1 MKKRL
6 IAVNET
12 VARPWTALYPDGVRS
27 LTEPAART
35 TAARTINEAWA
46 QRVSGAPD
54 ATAVTYF
61 DQPLSASDVDALTDA
76 LGVELQQRGVGPG
89 SAVGIYLQNIPQF
102 ALSMLA
108 IWKAGGTA
116 LMLNPMYK
124 GRELRNIIDDSG
136 AVGIVCLDSQ
146 LDAVTVTLRGS
157 SVDWAITTSDLDFQG
172 EDDPRV
178 FGSPDSRVSPGR
190 QQRTDEDLRSILQ
203 RRSGQVPVPPPLT
216 GDSVA
221 LLTYTSG
228 TTGPA
233 KGALGTHRN
242 VLTVAT
248 GYAQWQ
254 DLAPGDVVLAV
265 APLFHITGAVAT
277 AVTALIHPV
286 NLVFINRV
294 RPEIILESF
303 SRHGVTHV
311 IGSIT
316 VFNALLD
323 LAHATAAEF
332 ATLKYIYSGGAPI
345 PPATVATF
353 QARFGQYIHNV
364 YGMTETASAVIAV
377 PPGAVAPV
385 DAGSGT
391 LAIGVPLPNLM
402 ARVIGLDGEPVP
414 PGEPGEL
421 ELSGPQVTPGYLNKP
436 AETAAAIPGGRLR
449 TGDVAIMDAAGWIY
463 LVDRMKDQINVS
475 GYKVWP
481 REVEDT
487 LYEHPAVL
495 EAAVVGQP
503 DSYSGEAVVAYVSLK
518 AGAHATDAELIS
530 FAKERLA
537 AYKYPRRLY
546 ILNDLPK
553 THTGKIQRRELRG
566 LNLKD

>member
-1 MKKRL
+1 MNHT
-6 IAVNET
+6 AD
-12 VARPWTALYPDGVRS
+12 RPWTALYPDGVEP
-27 LTEPAART
+27 LVEPAAQ
-35 TAARTINEAWA
+35 TINEAWA
-46 QRVSGAPD
+46 QRVSADPD

-61 DQPLSASDVDALTDA
+61 DQSLSASDVDALADA
-76 LGVELQQRGVGPG
+76 LAVELQQRGVGPG
-89 SAVGIYLQNIPQF
+89 TAVGIYLQNIPQF
-102 ALSMLA
+102 ALSLLA

-116 LMLNPMYK
+116 LVLNPMYK
-124 GRELRNIIDDSG
+124 GKELRAIIDDSG
-136 AVGIVCLDSQ
+136 AVGIVCLDSA
-146 LDAVTVTLRGS
+146 LDGVTETLRGS
-157 SVDWAITTSDLDFQG
+157 RVAWAVTTSDRDFQS

-178 FGSPDSRVSPGR
+178 FSGTGTPE
-190 QQRTDEDLRSILQ
+190 RTEDDLLAIV
-203 RRSGQVPVPPPLT
+203 RRRAGQVPAAPPLT
-216 GDSVA
+216 GESVA

-242 VLTVAT
+242 VLNVAT
-248 GYAQWQ
+248 GYARWQ
-254 DLAPGDVVLAV
+254 QLAPADVVLAV

-277 AVTALIHPV
+277 AVTSLIHPV

-294 RPEIILESF
+294 RPDVVLEAF
-303 SRHGVTHV
+303 SRHRVTHV

-323 LAHATAAEF
+323 LPHATAADF

-385 DAGSGT
+385 DPGSGT
-391 LAIGVPLPNLM
+391 LAIGVPLPNLV
-402 ARVIGLDGEPVP
+402 ARVVGLDGTPVP
-414 PGEPGEL
+414 AGEPGEL

-436 AETAAAIPGGRLR
+436 AETAAALPGGRLR

-481 REVEDT
+481 REVEDA

-503 DSYSGEAVVAYVSLK
+503 DSYSGESVVAYVSLK
-518 AGAHATDAELIS
+518 AGAQATDAELVA
-530 FAKERLA
+530 FAKERMA

>member
-1 MKKRL
+1 M
-6 IAVNET
+6 NET
-12 VARPWTALYPDGVRS
+12 VEPAWTALYPDGVPSRI
-27 LTEPAART
+27 EPAAG
-35 TAARTINEAWA
+35 TINEAWTR
-46 QRVSGAPD
+46 RVRRAPG

-61 DQPLSASDVDALTDA
+61 DQSLSASDVDSLADA

-89 SAVGIYLQNIPQF
+89 PAGGIYLQNIPQF

-124 GRELRNIIDDSG
+124 GKELRNIIDDSG
-136 AVGIVCLDSQ
+136 AVGIVCLDGEREV
-146 LDAVTVTLRGS
+146 LTETVQGS
-157 SVDWAITTSDLDFQG
+157 GVAWVITTSDLDFQS

-178 FGSPDSRVSPGR
+178 FGSPVRHERMED
-190 QQRTDEDLRSILQ
+190 DLRSILR
-203 RRSGQVPVPPPLT
+203 RRSGQVPVPPTLT

-254 DLAPGDVVLAV
+254 DLAPGDVVLAI

-294 RPEIILESF
+294 RPDVILESF
-303 SRHGVTHV
+303 NRHGVTHV

-323 LAHATAAEF
+323 LAHASSAEF

-377 PPGAVAPV
+377 PPGSVAPV
-385 DAGSGT
+385 DPASGT
-391 LAIGVPLPNLM
+391 LAIGVPLPGLV
-402 ARVIGLDGEPVP
+402 ARVINLDGEPVP
-414 PGEPGEL
+414 AGAPGEL

-436 AETAAAIPGGRLR
+436 AETAAALPGGRLR

-481 REVEDT
+481 REVEDA

-518 AGAHATDAELIS
+518 AGEHATNTELIS

-537 AYKYPRRLY
+537 AYKYPRRVY

>member
-1 MKKRL
+1 M
-6 IAVNET
+6 NET
-12 VARPWTALYPDGVRS
+12 ADRPWTALYPDGVQP
-27 LTEPAART
+27 LIEPAART
-35 TAARTINEAWA
+35 INDAWA
-46 QRVSGAPD
+46 QRVTGAPD
-54 ATAVTYF
+54 AAAVTYF
-61 DQPLSASDVDALTDA
+61 DQSLSASDVDSLTDA

-89 SAVGIYLQNIPQF
+89 RSVGIYLQNIPQF

-124 GRELRNIIDDSG
+124 GKELRNIIDDAG
-136 AVGIVCLDSQ
+136 AVGIVCLDSE
-146 LDAVTVTLRGS
+146 LDAVTETLRGS
-157 SVDWAITTSDLDFQG
+157 SVGWVITTSDLDFQT
-172 EDDPRV
+172 ENDPRV
-178 FGSPDSRVSPGR
+178 FRSTVRR
-190 QQRTDEDLRSILQ
+190 EQTEEDLRTIIR

-216 GDSVA
+216 EDSVA

-242 VLTVAT
+242 VLSVAT

-254 DLAPGDVVLAV
+254 DLAAGDVVLAV
-265 APLFHITGAVAT
+265 APLFHITGAVAA
-277 AVTALIHPV
+277 AVTALAHPV

-294 RPEIILESF
+294 RPEVILESF

-316 VFNALLD
+316 VFNALLE
-323 LAHATAAEF
+323 LAHATSAEF
-332 ATLKYIYSGGAPI
+332 ATLKYIYSGGAPV
-345 PPATVATF
+345 PPATVAAF
-353 QARFGQYIHNV
+353 QTRFGQYIHNV

-377 PPGAVAPV
+377 PPGTVAPV
-385 DAGSGT
+385 DPASGT
-391 LAIGVPLPNLM
+391 LAIGVPLPNLL

-414 PGEPGEL
+414 AGEPGEL

-481 REVEDT
+481 REVEDA

-518 AGAHATDAELIS
+518 AGEQATETELIA
-530 FAKERLA
+530 FAKERMA
-537 AYKYPRRLY
+537 AYKYPRRLF

-566 LNLKD
+566 LNLED

>member
-1 MKKRL
+1 M
-6 IAVNET
+6 NET
-12 VARPWTALYPDGVRS
+12 VDPAWTALYPSGVPCRI
-27 LTEPAART
+27 EPAA
-35 TAARTINEAWA
+35 ATINEAWS
-46 QRVSGAPD
+46 QRVRQAPD

-61 DQPLSASDVDALTDA
+61 DQSLSASDVDAHTDA

-124 GRELRNIIDDSG
+124 GKELRNIIDDSG
-136 AVGIVCLDSQ
+136 AVGIICLDRE
-146 LDAVTVTLRGS
+146 LGDVRETLHGS
-157 SVDWAITTSDLDFQG
+157 SVAWVLTTSDLDFQS

-178 FGSPDSRVSPGR
+178 FRSSVRLE
-190 QQRTDEDLRSILQ
+190 RTDDDLHSILQ
-203 RRSGQVPVPPPLT
+203 RRSGQAPVPPRLT

-221 LLTYTSG
+221 LLAYTSG

-242 VLTVAT
+242 VMTVAT

-254 DLAPGDVVLAV
+254 DLAPKDVILAV

-294 RPEIILESF
+294 RPDVILESF
-303 SRHGVTHV
+303 NRHGVTHI

-323 LAHATAAEF
+323 LAHASSNEF
-332 ATLKYIYSGGAPI
+332 TTLKYIYSGGAPI

-377 PPGAVAPV
+377 PPGSVAPV
-385 DAGSGT
+385 DPASGT
-391 LAIGVPLPNLM
+391 LAIGVPLPNLV
-402 ARVIGLDGEPVP
+402 ARVVGLDGEPVP
-414 PGEPGEL
+414 DGEPGEL

-481 REVEDT
+481 REVEDA
-487 LYEHPAVL
+487 LYEPPAVL
-495 EAAVVGQP
+495 EAEGVGQP

-518 AGAHATDAELIS
+518 AGEQATDSELIS
-530 FAKERLA
+530 YAKERLA
-537 AYKYPRRLY
+537 AYKYPRRVY

>member
-1 MKKRL
+1 M
-6 IAVNET
+6 NET
-12 VARPWTALYPDGVRS
+12 VDRPWTALYPDGVQP
-27 LTEPAART
+27 LIEP
-35 TAARTINEAWA
+35 AARTINEAWA
-46 QRVSGAPD
+46 QRVSVAPD

-61 DQPLSASDVDALTDA
+61 DQSLSASDVDSLTDA
-76 LGVELQQRGVGPG
+76 LGVEFQQRGVGLG
-89 SAVGIYLQNIPQF
+89 STVGIYLQNIPQF

-124 GRELRNIIDDSG
+124 GKELRNIIDDSG
-136 AVGIVCLDSQ
+136 AVGIVCLGSE
-146 LDAVTVTLRGS
+146 LEGVTDTLRGS
-157 SVDWAITTSDLDFQG
+157 SVAWVITTSDLDFQS

-178 FGSPDSRVSPGR
+178 FRS
-190 QQRTDEDLRSILQ
+190 TDRLEPTEEDLRSIIR

-216 GDSVA
+216 EDSVA

-242 VLTVAT
+242 VLSVAT
-248 GYAQWQ
+248 GYALWQ

-286 NLVFINRV
+286 KLVFINRV
-294 RPEIILESF
+294 RPDIILESF
-303 SRHGVTHV
+303 NRHGVTHV

-323 LAHATAAEF
+323 LAHATSAEF
-332 ATLKYIYSGGAPI
+332 ATVKYIYSGGAPI

-353 QARFGQYIHNV
+353 RARFGQYIHNV

-377 PPGAVAPV
+377 PPGQVAPV
-385 DAGSGT
+385 DAASGT
-391 LAIGVPLPNLM
+391 LAIGVALPNLM
-402 ARVIGLDGEPVP
+402 ARVIGPDGEPVP
-414 PGEPGEL
+414 AGEPGEL

-449 TGDVAIMDAAGWIY
+449 TGDVAIIDAAGWIY

-481 REVEDT
+481 REVEDA

-503 DSYSGEAVVAYVSLK
+503 DSYSGEAVVAYVSLR
-518 AGAHATDAELIS
+518 AGEQATDAELIS
-530 FAKERLA
+530 FAKERMA
-537 AYKYPRRLY
+537 AYKYPRLLY
-546 ILNDLPK
+546 ILDDLPK

>member
-1 MKKRL
+1 M
-6 IAVNET
+6 NET
-12 VARPWTALYPDGVRS
+12 VDRPWTALYPAGVGERID
-27 LTEPAART
+27 PVAK
-35 TAARTINEAWA
+35 TINEAWA
-46 QRVSGAPD
+46 RRVAAAPD
-54 ATAVTYF
+54 STAVTYF
-61 DQPLSASDVDALTDA
+61 DQSLTAAEVDGITDA
-76 LGVELQQRGVGPG
+76 IGVELQHRDVGPG
-89 SAVGIYLQNIPQF
+89 DAVGIYLQNIPQF
-102 ALSMLA
+102 ALMMLG

-116 LMLNPMYK
+116 LLLNPMYK

-136 AVGIVCLDSQ
+136 AIGVVCLESD
-146 LDAVTVTLRGS
+146 LDGVTQSLRGS
-157 SVDWAITTSDLDFQG
+157 TVAWSITTSDLDFQD

-178 FGSPDSRVSPGR
+178 FGAAARPERSD
-190 QQRTDEDLRSILQ
+190 DDLTAIIQ
-203 RRSGQVPVPPPLT
+203 RRAGQTPAAPPLT
-216 GDSVA
+216 EESVA

-233 KGALGTHRN
+233 KGAIGTHRN
-242 VLTVAT
+242 ALHVAA

-254 DLAPGDVVLAV
+254 ALDAGDVVLAV
-265 APLFHITGAVAT
+265 APLFHITGAVAC
-277 AVTALIHPV
+277 AVTSLIHPV

-294 RPEIILESF
+294 RPEVVLESF
-303 SRHGVTHV
+303 NRYGVTHV

-323 LAHATAAEF
+323 LPGAAAADF

-353 QARFGQYIHNV
+353 QTRFGHYIHNV

-377 PPGAVAPV
+377 PPGVRAPV
-385 DAGSGT
+385 DPASGT
-391 LAIGVPLPNLM
+391 LAIGVPLPSLVAN
-402 ARVIGLDGEPVP
+402 VVGLDGEPVP
-414 PGEPGEL
+414 AGEAGEL

-436 AETAAAIPGGRLR
+436 AETAAALPGGRLR
-449 TGDVAIMDAAGWIY
+449 TGDVAIMDATGWIY

-481 REVEDT
+481 REVEDA

-518 AGAHATDAELIS
+518 AGSHATEAELVA
-530 FAKERLA
+530 FAKERMA
-537 AYKYPRRLY
+537 AYKYPRRLH
-546 ILNDLPK
+546 ILGDLPK

-566 LNLKD
+566 LKLKD

>member
-1 MKKRL
+1 MNHT
-6 IAVNET
+6 AD
-12 VARPWTALYPDGVRS
+12 RPWTALYPDGVEP
-27 LTEPAART
+27 LIEPAAQ
-35 TAARTINEAWA
+35 TINEAWA
-46 QRVSGAPD
+46 QRVSAGPD
-54 ATAVTYF
+54 AVAVTYF
-61 DQPLSASDVDALTDA
+61 DQSLSASDVDALADA

-89 SAVGIYLQNIPQF
+89 TAVGIYLQNIPQF
-102 ALSMLA
+102 VLSLLA

-116 LMLNPMYK
+116 LVLNPMYK
-124 GRELRNIIDDSG
+124 GKELRAIIDDSG
-136 AVGIVCLDSQ
+136 AVGIVCLDSA
-146 LDAVTVTLRGS
+146 LDGVTATLSGSRVAWAV
-157 SVDWAITTSDLDFQG
+157 TTSDRDFQG

-178 FGSPDSRVSPGR
+178 FSGTGTAE
-190 QQRTDEDLRSILQ
+190 RTEDDLLAIV
-203 RRSGQVPVPPPLT
+203 RRRAGQVPAAPPFT

-242 VLTVAT
+242 VLNVAT
-248 GYAQWQ
+248 GYARWQ
-254 DLAPGDVVLAV
+254 QLAPADVVLAV
-265 APLFHITGAVAT
+265 APLFHITGAVAA
-277 AVTALIHPV
+277 AVTSLIHPV

-294 RPEIILESF
+294 RPDVVLEAF
-303 SRHGVTHV
+303 SRHRITHV

-323 LAHATAAEF
+323 LPHATAADF

-353 QARFGQYIHNV
+353 QARFDQYIHNV

-377 PPGAVAPV
+377 PPGVVAPV
-385 DAGSGT
+385 DPGSGT
-391 LAIGVPLPNLM
+391 LAIGVPLPNLV
-402 ARVIGLDGEPVP
+402 ARVVGLDGAPVP
-414 PGEPGEL
+414 AGEPGEL

-436 AETAAAIPGGRLR
+436 AETAAALPGGRLR

-481 REVEDT
+481 REVEDA

-503 DSYSGEAVVAYVSLK
+503 DSYSGESVVAYVSLK
-518 AGAHATDAELIS
+518 AGAQATDAELVA
-530 FAKERLA
+530 FAKERMA

>member
-1 MKKRL
+1 M
-6 IAVNET
+6 NET
-12 VARPWTALYPDGVRS
+12 VDPAWTALYPAGIPPRV
-27 LTEPAART
+27 EPAAGS
-35 TAARTINEAWA
+35 INEAWS
-46 QRVSGAPD
+46 QRVREAPD

-61 DQPLSASDVDALTDA
+61 DQSLSASDVDSLTDA
-76 LGVELQQRGVGPG
+76 LSVELQQRGVGPG

-124 GRELRNIIDDSG
+124 GKELRNIIDDSG
-136 AVGIVCLDSQ
+136 AVGIVCLDGE
-146 LDAVTVTLRGS
+146 LDDVRATLRGS
-157 SVDWAITTSDLDFQG
+157 SVAWVITTTDLDFQS

-178 FGSPDSRVSPGR
+178 FRSPVRR
-190 QQRTDEDLRSILQ
+190 ERTDDDLRSILQ
-203 RRSGQVPVPPPLT
+203 RRSGQVPIPAALT

-242 VLTVAT
+242 VMAVAT

-294 RPEIILESF
+294 RPDVILESF
-303 SRHGVTHV
+303 NRHGVTHV

-323 LAHATAAEF
+323 LAHASSAEF

-345 PPATVATF
+345 PPATVAAF
-353 QARFGQYIHNV
+353 QARFAQYIHNV

-377 PPGAVAPV
+377 PPGLVAPV
-385 DAGSGT
+385 DAASGT
-391 LAIGVPLPNLM
+391 LAIGVPLPNLL

-414 PGEPGEL
+414 DGEPGEL

-481 REVEDT
+481 REVEDA

-518 AGAHATDAELIS
+518 AGEHATDTELIS
-530 FAKERLA
+530 FAKERMA

>member
-1 MKKRL
+1 MNHT
-6 IAVNET
+6 AD
-12 VARPWTALYPDGVRS
+12 RPWTALYPDGV
-27 LTEPAART
+27 EPLIEP
-35 TAARTINEAWA
+35 AARTINEAWA
-46 QRVSGAPD
+46 QRVSAAPD

-61 DQPLSASDVDALTDA
+61 DQSLTASDVDALTDA

-89 SAVGIYLQNIPQF
+89 TAVGIYLQNIPQF
-102 ALSMLA
+102 ALSLLA

-116 LMLNPMYK
+116 LVLNPMYK
-124 GRELRNIIDDSG
+124 GKELRAIIDDSG
-136 AVGIVCLDSQ
+136 AAGIVCLDSA
-146 LDAVTVTLRGS
+146 LDGVTETLRGS
-157 SVDWAITTSDLDFQG
+157 RVGWAVTTSDRDFQG
-172 EDDPRV
+172 EHDQRV
-178 FGSPDSRVSPGR
+178 FTGTGAPKRS
-190 QQRTDEDLRSILQ
+190 EDDLLAIV
-203 RRSGQVPVPPPLT
+203 RRRAGQVPAAPPLT

-242 VLTVAT
+242 VLNVAT
-248 GYAQWQ
+248 GYARWQ
-254 DLAPGDVVLAV
+254 KLAPADVVLAV
-265 APLFHITGAVAT
+265 APLFHITGAVAA
-277 AVTALIHPV
+277 AVTSLIHPV

-294 RPEIILESF
+294 RPDVVLESF
-303 SRHGVTHV
+303 RRHRVTHV

-323 LAHATAAEF
+323 LPHATAADF

-353 QARFGQYIHNV
+353 QTRFGQYIHNV

-385 DAGSGT
+385 DPGSGT
-391 LAIGVPLPNLM
+391 LAIGVPLPNLV
-402 ARVIGLDGEPVP
+402 ARVVGLDGTPVP
-414 PGEPGEL
+414 AGEPGEL

-436 AETAAAIPGGRLR
+436 AETAAALPGGRLR

-481 REVEDT
+481 REVEDA

-518 AGAHATDAELIS
+518 AGAQATDTELVA
-530 FAKERLA
+530 FAKERMA

>member
-1 MKKRL
+1 MNQN
-6 IAVNET
+6 VD
-12 VARPWTALYPDGVRS
+12 RPWTALYPESVKPR
-27 LTEPAART
+27 TEP
-35 TAARTINEAWA
+35 AARTINEAWA
-46 QRVSGAPD
+46 RRVSSAPD
-54 ATAVTYF
+54 AVAVTYF
-61 DQPLSASDVDALTDA
+61 DQSLSASDVDSLADA
-76 LGVELQQRGVGPG
+76 LGVELQERGVGPG

-102 ALSMLA
+102 ALCMLA

-116 LMLNPMYK
+116 LLLNPMYK
-124 GRELRNIIDDSG
+124 EKELRTIIDDSG
-136 AVGIVCLDSQ
+136 AVGIVCLDSE
-146 LDAVTVTLRGS
+146 LESVTETLRDS
-157 SVDWAITTSDLDFQG
+157 SVGWAITTSDLDFQS
-172 EDDPRV
+172 ENDPRV
-178 FGSPDSRVSPGR
+178 FRSTERLQR
-190 QQRTDEDLRSILQ
+190 QDQDLRTILG
-203 RRSGQVPVPPPLT
+203 RRSGQVPVPAAVS

-242 VLTVAT
+242 VLSVAT

-254 DLAPGDVVLAV
+254 DLAAGDVILAL

-294 RPEIILESF
+294 RPEVILESF

-316 VFNALLD
+316 AFNALLD
-323 LAHATAAEF
+323 LPHATSAEF

-345 PPATVATF
+345 PPATVAAF
-353 QARFGQYIHNV
+353 RARFGRYIHNV

-377 PPGAVAPV
+377 PPGSVAPV
-385 DAGSGT
+385 DPGSGT
-391 LAIGVPLPNLM
+391 LAIGVPLPDLM
-402 ARVIGLDGEPVP
+402 ARVIGPDGEPVP
-414 PGEPGEL
+414 DGEPGEL
-421 ELSGPQVTPGYLNKP
+421 ELSGPQVTPGYLDKP
-436 AETAAAIPGGRLR
+436 EETAAAIPGGRLR

-481 REVEDT
+481 REVEDA

-518 AGAHATDAELIS
+518 AGEHATDAELIS
-530 FAKERLA
+530 FAKARMA

>member
-1 MKKRL
+1 M
-6 IAVNET
+6 NET
-12 VARPWTALYPDGVRS
+12 ADPPWTALYPDGVPPR
-27 LTEPAART
+27 TQPAAG
-35 TAARTINEAWA
+35 TINDAWA
-46 QRVSGAPD
+46 QRVREAPD
-54 ATAVTYF
+54 STAVTYF
-61 DQPLSASDVDALTDA
+61 DQSLSASDVGSLTDA
-76 LGVELQQRGVGPG
+76 LAVELQQRGVGPG

-124 GRELRNIIDDSG
+124 GKELRNIIDDSG
-136 AVGIVCLDSQ
+136 ALGIICLDRE
-146 LDAVTVTLRGS
+146 LDGVRETLRGS
-157 SVDWAITTSDLDFQG
+157 TVAWTITTSDLDFQS
-172 EDDPRV
+172 EDDPRL
-178 FGSPDSRVSPGR
+178 FRSPDRLE
-190 QQRTDEDLRSILQ
+190 RTGEDLHSILQ

-294 RPEIILESF
+294 RPDVILESF
-303 SRHGVTHV
+303 NRHGVTHV

-377 PPGAVAPV
+377 PPGSVAPV
-385 DAGSGT
+385 DPASGT
-391 LAIGVPLPNLM
+391 LAIGVPLPNLV

-414 PGEPGEL
+414 DGEPGEL

-481 REVEDT
+481 REVEDA

-518 AGAHATDAELIS
+518 AGEHTTDAELVS